1 MNDTAAHATNTWEW
15 AGYPLTISKVE
26 LRRALGS
33 PSRFSFR
40 EKLLTDSVI
49 ESVLRISV
57 NQYRL
62 IQVFDVEQ
70 SRALYRFF
78 CLTPQ
83 HFDHGKKSH

>member
-1 MNDTAAHATNTWEW
+1 MNGNSAHATSAWEW
-15 AGYPLTISKVE
+15 AGYPLTVSKDE

-49 ESVLRISV
+49 ESVLRMSV
-57 NQYRL
+57 EKFRL

-78 CLTPQ
+78 CLTPEHFQ
-83 HFDHGKKSH
+83 HGSKTR